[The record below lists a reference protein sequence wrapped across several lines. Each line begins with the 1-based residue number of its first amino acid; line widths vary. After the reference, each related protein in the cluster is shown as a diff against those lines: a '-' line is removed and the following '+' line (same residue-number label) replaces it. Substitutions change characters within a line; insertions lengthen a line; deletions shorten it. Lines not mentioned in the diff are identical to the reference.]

1 MISQPFD
8 VIFEID
14 DPHEALGLW
23 YNVIMI
29 VLNKHAP
36 FIKKRVKRIH
46 QPEWYNEDI
55 REARIIRDHFK
66 KANDNENY
74 KLFRN
79 KTSSNIRSAKREF
92 FRNVIESDR
101 SCKEL
106 WKHLKDIN
114 STGKQNITS
123 LKKDDIY
130 LTNITDI
137 INHLND
143 HFSSVGG
150 KLIPNPKQT
159 FDWYK
164 MSAFVKDKVSD
175 GVFFSLY
182 SVTFSDVLKELE
194 NLDISKSTGIDGL
207 GSRIL
212 KLSAPLIADSLT
224 HIEKP

>member
-1 MISQPFD
+1 M
-8 VIFEID
+8 
-14 DPHEALGLW
+14 
-23 YNVIMI
+23 
-29 VLNKHAP
+29 
-36 FIKKRVKRIH
+36 
-46 QPEWYNEDI
+46 
-55 REARIIRDHFK
+55 
-66 KANDNENY
+66 
-74 KLFRN
+74 FRN

-150 KLIPNPKQT
+150 KLNPNPKQT
-159 FDWYK
+159 FDLSFFY
-164 MSAFVKDKVSD
+164 MS
-175 GVFFSLY
+175 
-182 SVTFSDVLKELE
+182 
-194 NLDISKSTGIDGL
+194 
-207 GSRIL
+207 
-212 KLSAPLIADSLT
+212 
-224 HIEKP
+224 H